1 MNDETAW
8 KPILFE
14 PSQAEELA
22 QLQSSG
28 EVRAVQDAI
37 GDQLLGL
44 MEARN
49 PRLRELPSRERLPL
63 LEAEVAKHLDGKSM
77 DEYGAWV
84 FYPWSG
90 ELVHLLPEEEYLE
103 VRLNRNLNKITA
115 AERARLRDF
124 TIGIVGLSVGN
135 AVALT
140 LAQEGV
146 GGHLKLADFDI
157 LELGNMNRIRAGS
170 HQLGLKKTVL
180 AARQIYEINPWMNIS
195 LFHDGV
201 TADNV
206 DEFLGADPALD
217 VLVDECDSIEIKY
230 LLRERARDRK
240 LPVVMEASDRGI
252 LDIERFD
259 LEPERPLFHGL
270 APEMDTSRV
279 EELSTEEKVY
289 YVMGICGAHN
299 LSDRMGASLL
309 DVERSVVTWPQLAS
323 DVVLGGA
330 SVTIALRHLAL
341 GQPLPSGRRILDIE
355 SRLNELQVLDANEEV
370 KPEASSQVPEVELE
384 PLTRELLEEAIL
396 APSGANNQPWHFYV
410 DGDEIWLTLH
420 PERSRDTLDRDGIA
434 TLAGIGASLES
445 LRVAAAHREHHLVEE
460 LFPVEG
466 DPTIIARVKVLPG
479 FKEDP
484 AELQRL
490 HAQLRARH
498 KNRRVAPSAPLTD
511 EEAASLQRS
520 VDMDGARLSLLRTS
534 GDLERLGAV
543 VGEGDRLRMLND
555 TLGEALMQ
563 ELVFKPNDE
572 VEVGISADTCEL
584 SELQQVILPFLSRPA
599 VRANLRKVG
608 GGERLAESSQEALAS
623 SSAIGLLSLED
634 EDPTTIMRGGQAMQR
649 LWLEAHAL
657 GLSFQPVGSLPYMAR
672 FLSDGEDG
680 IYDED
685 EALRLKELFG
695 EFWSFF
701 PEDTG
706 RLPLMLFRLH
716 RAPAAEARSGRLP
729 LGRCVT
735 LGRPIEMS

>member
-1 MNDETAW
+1 VKAEAVW
-8 KPILFE
+8 RPILFE
-14 PSQAEELA
+14 PSQVEELSK
-22 QLQSSG
+22 LRSGG
-28 EVRAVQDAI
+28 EVRTVHDTLR
-37 GDQLLGL
+37 DQLLGL

-49 PRLRELPSRERLPL
+49 PRLRELPAAERLPL
-63 LEAEVAKHLDGKSM
+63 FEAEMAAHLGGGTL
-77 DEYGAWV
+77 DEYGVWV

-115 AERARLRDF
+115 AERARLANF
-124 TIGIVGLSVGN
+124 SVGVVGLSVGN

-157 LELGNMNRIRAGS
+157 LELGNMNRIRAGV

-180 AARQIYEINPWMNIS
+180 AARQIFEFNPWMNIS

-201 TADNV
+201 NADNM
-206 DEFLGADPALD
+206 DEFLVGDHALD

-230 LLRERARDRK
+230 LLRERARALG

-259 LEPERPLFHGL
+259 LEPDRPLFHGI
-270 APEMDTSRV
+270 APSMDTSRV
-279 EELSTEEKVY
+279 EELTTEEKVY

-309 DVERSVVTWPQLAS
+309 EVERSIVTWPQLAS

-341 GQPLPSGRRILDIE
+341 GHPLPSGRRILDIE
-355 SRLNELQVLDANEEV
+355 SRLNEREDLDPAEEEAPDLS
-370 KPEASSQVPEVELE
+370 PEVPELELE
-384 PLTRELLEEAIL
+384 PLIRELLEEAIL

-410 DGDEIWLTLH
+410 DGYELWLTKH
-420 PERSRDTLDRDGIA
+420 PERSQDTLDRDGIA

-445 LRVAAAHREHHLVEE
+445 LRAAAAHREHHLEEE

-466 DPTIIARVKVLPG
+466 ASAIVARVKVLPG

-484 AELQRL
+484 TELQRL

-498 KNRRVAPSAPLTD
+498 TNRRVAPSAPLTD
-511 EEAASLQRS
+511 EEAAAMLRS
-520 VDMDGARLSLLRTS
+520 VNMDGARLSLLRTPEAL
-534 GDLERLGAV
+534 DQLGAV
-543 VGEGDRLRMLND
+543 IGESDRLRMLND

-563 ELVFKPNDE
+563 ELIFKPHDE

-584 SELQQVILPFLSRPA
+584 SALQQVILPFLSRPA
-599 VRANLRKVG
+599 VRA
-608 GGERLAESSQEALAS
+608 
-623 SSAIGLLSLED
+623 
-634 EDPTTIMRGGQAMQR
+634 T
-649 LWLEAHAL
+649 
-657 GLSFQPVGSLPYMAR
+657 
-672 FLSDGEDG
+672 
-680 IYDED
+680 
-685 EALRLKELFG
+685 
-695 EFWSFF
+695 
-701 PEDTG
+701 
-706 RLPLMLFRLH
+706 
-716 RAPAAEARSGRLP
+716 
-729 LGRCVT
+729 
-735 LGRPIEMS
+735 

>member
-1 MNDETAW
+1 MNGKAVW
-8 KPILFE
+8 RPILFE
-14 PSQAEELA
+14 PSQAEELS
-22 QLQSSG
+22 QLRSGG
-28 EVRAVQDAI
+28 EVRAVQDALS
-37 GDQLLGL
+37 DQLLGL

-63 LEAEVAKHLDGKSM
+63 LEAEVAKHLDGRSM
-77 DEYGAWV
+77 DEHGAWV

-115 AERARLRDF
+115 AERARLADF

-146 GGHLKLADFDI
+146 GGHLKLADFDT
-157 LELGNMNRIRAGS
+157 LELGNMNRIRAGA

-180 AARQIYEINPWMNIS
+180 AARQIFEINPWMNVS

-206 DEFLGADPALD
+206 DEFLGGDPALD
-217 VLVDECDSIEIKY
+217 VLVDECDSVEIKY

-270 APEMDTSRV
+270 APDMDTSRE
-279 EELSTEEKVY
+279 EELTTEEKVY
-289 YVMGICGAHN
+289 YVMGICGVHN
-299 LSDRMGASLL
+299 ISDRMGASLL

-341 GQPLPSGRRILDIE
+341 GQPLPSGRRILDME
-355 SRLNELQVLDANEEV
+355 SRLDEREVLDRREEEPV
-370 KPEASSQVPEVELE
+370 QTPEVPKVELE
-384 PLTRELLEEAIL
+384 PLVRELLEEAIL
-396 APSGANNQPWHFYV
+396 APSGANYQPWHFYV
-410 DGDEIWLTLH
+410 DGDELWLTVH
-420 PERSRDTLDRDGIA
+420 PERSQDTLDRDGIA
-434 TLAGIGASLES
+434 TRAGIGAALENI
-445 LRVAAAHREHHLVEE
+445 RAAAAHREHHVEEE

-484 AELQRL
+484 VELQRL

-498 KNRRVAPSAPLTD
+498 TNRRVVPSAPLTD
-511 EEAASLQRS
+511 EEAASLQRAMN
-520 VDMDGARLSLLRTS
+520 MDEAKISLLRAPE
-534 GDLERLGAV
+534 DLERLGAV
-543 VGEGDRLRMLND
+543 VGESDRLRMLND
-555 TLGEALMQ
+555 TLGEAVMR
-563 ELVFKPNDE
+563 ELVFKPADE
-572 VEVGISADTCEL
+572 VEAGISADACEL
-584 SELQQVILPFLSRPA
+584 SALQQVILPFLARPA
-599 VRANLRKVG
+599 VRANVRRVK
-608 GGERLAESSQEALAS
+608 GGERLAESSQDALIC
-623 SSAIGLLSLED
+623 SSAAGLLSLAD
-634 EDPTTIMRGGQAMQR
+634 EDPTAIVRGGQAMQR
-649 LWLEAHAL
+649 VWLEAHAL

-680 IYDED
+680 IFE
-685 EALRLKELFG
+685 EEESLRLKELY
-695 EFWSFF
+695 EQFWSFF

-735 LGRPIEMS
+735 LGRPIERL

>member
-1 MNDETAW
+1 VKAEAVW
-8 KPILFE
+8 RPIIFE
-14 PSQAEELA
+14 PSQVEELSK
-22 QLQSSG
+22 LRSGG
-28 EVRAVQDAI
+28 EVRTVHDTLR
-37 GDQLLGL
+37 DQLLGL

-49 PRLRELPSRERLPL
+49 PRLRELPAAERLPL
-63 LEAEVAKHLDGKSM
+63 FEAEMAAHLGGGTL
-77 DEYGAWV
+77 DEYGVWV

-115 AERARLRDF
+115 AERARLANF
-124 TIGIVGLSVGN
+124 SVGVVGLSVGN

-157 LELGNMNRIRAGS
+157 LELGNMNRIRAGV

-180 AARQIYEINPWMNIS
+180 AARQILEFNPWMNIS

-201 TADNV
+201 NADNM
-206 DEFLGADPALD
+206 DEFLVGDHALD

-230 LLRERARDRK
+230 LLRERARALG

-259 LEPERPLFHGL
+259 LEPDRPLFHGI
-270 APEMDTSRV
+270 APSMDTSRV
-279 EELSTEEKVY
+279 EELTTEEKVY
-289 YVMGICGAHN
+289 YVMGICGPHN

-309 DVERSVVTWPQLAS
+309 EVERSIVTWPQLAS

-341 GQPLPSGRRILDIE
+341 GHPLPSGRRILDIE
-355 SRLNELQVLDANEEV
+355 SRLNEREDLDPAEEEAPDLS
-370 KPEASSQVPEVELE
+370 PEVPELELE
-384 PLTRELLEEAIL
+384 PLIRELLEEAIL

-410 DGDEIWLTLH
+410 DGYELWLTKH
-420 PERSRDTLDRDGIA
+420 PERSQDTLDRDGIA
-434 TLAGIGASLES
+434 MLAGIGASLES
-445 LRVAAAHREHHLVEE
+445 LRAAAAHREHHLEEE

-466 DPTIIARVKVLPG
+466 ASAIVVRVKVLPG

-484 AELQRL
+484 TELQRL

-498 KNRRVAPSAPLTD
+498 TNRRVAPSAPLTD
-511 EEAASLQRS
+511 EEAAAMLRS
-520 VDMDGARLSLLRTS
+520 VNMDGARLSLLRTPEAL
-534 GDLERLGAV
+534 DQLGAV
-543 VGEGDRLRMLND
+543 VGESDRLRMLND

-563 ELVFKPNDE
+563 ELIFKPHDE

-584 SELQQVILPFLSRPA
+584 SALQQVILPFLSRPA

-608 GGERLAESSQEALAS
+608 GGERLTESSREALAS
-623 SSAIGLLSLED
+623 SSAACLLSLED
-634 EDPTTIMRGGQAMQR
+634 EDPATIVRGGQAMQR
-649 LWLEAHAL
+649 VWLEAHAL
-657 GLSFQPVGSLPYMAR
+657 GLSFQPMGSLPYMAR
-672 FLSDGEDG
+672 FLSDDDG
-680 IYDED
+680 IYDKD
-685 EALRLKELFG
+685 EALRLKALDG
-695 EFWSFF
+695 QFWSYF
-701 PEDTG
+701 PEDKG

-716 RAPAAEARSGRLP
+716 RAQPAEARSGRLS
-729 LGRCVT
+729 LERCVT
-735 LGRPIEMS
+735 SGRPIELS